1 MSREAG
7 RGVLE
12 ELHIRGLGVIDD
24 AVLPLDPGLT
34 VVTGETGA
42 GKTMVVTGLLL
53 LFGGRGDASR
63 VRSGAEQA
71 SIDGRIDLGAD
82 LASRP
87 AAAAAAE
94 RVRDAGGELDDG
106 RTLLLRRV
114 VSASGRSR
122 AHVGGAPAPVSVLG
136 ELAERLVAVHGQSD
150 QLLLTRPAE
159 QRAVLDRY
167 AGLALDDY
175 RAAYEQWRRA
185 DAQLR
190 ERTEHAAELRRESD
204 LLAYGLAEIEAAD
217 PQPGEDAE
225 LTALAARLAH
235 ADALRLAARAAHD
248 ALAGDADTPMADTAD
263 VAGLIGA
270 AGRSLAAV
278 SGADPQLDA
287 LAERLADLSAVATEL
302 AADLGGYGEQLDA
315 DPARLDE
322 VEARR
327 AVLAGLARKYT
338 DGPPAGDPGGDMSAV
353 LDWAKRAAARL
364 AEIDVSDDAIAAL
377 VAERDAAAGRVAA
390 LAAELTAAR
399 TSAADRLAAA
409 VTAELAGLA
418 MGTARLLV
426 ELRPRTAGGGAPL
439 HVDGAELNVG
449 PDGADEV
456 EFRLQPHPDTAPL
469 PLGRGASGGELSRVM
484 LALEVCTVG
493 GAADSAAVPTM
504 VFDEVDAG
512 VGGRA
517 AVEVGRRLARLA
529 QDRQVIVVTHLA
541 QVAAYADSH
550 VVVAKP
556 ADPAGSVLASDVRP
570 VTGEERIA
578 ELARMLGGSDSGA
591 AREHAAE
598 LLTSAQSERAAGL
611 DRRERA
617 ANKANKANKATHKGK
632 PVNQRS

>member
-1 MSREAG
+1 
-7 RGVLE
+7 VLE

-63 VRSGAEQA
+63 VRAGAEQA
-71 SIDGRIDLGAD
+71 SVDGRIDLGAD
-82 LASRP
+82 PATRP
-87 AAAAAAE
+87 AAAAVAD

-114 VSASGRSR
+114 VSAGGRSR

-150 QLLLTRPAE
+150 QLLLARPAE
-159 QRAVLDRY
+159 QRAVLDRF
-167 AGLALDDY
+167 AGLVLDDY

-190 ERTEHAAELRRESD
+190 ERTEHAAELRRETD
-204 LLAYGLAEIEAAD
+204 LLAYGLAEIGAAD
-217 PQPGEDAE
+217 PQPGEAAE
-225 LTALAARLAH
+225 LTALATRLAS

-263 VAGLIGA
+263 VAGLIGSA
-270 AGRSLAAV
+270 VRSLAAV

-287 LAERLADLSAVATEL
+287 LAERLTDLSAITTEL

-315 DPARLDE
+315 DPARLEE

-327 AVLAGLARKYT
+327 AVLAALARKYT
-338 DGPPAGDPGGDMSAV
+338 DGPPTGDPGDDMSAV

-377 VAERDAAAGRVAA
+377 VAERDAAARRVAV
-390 LAAELTAAR
+390 LAGELTAAR
-399 TSAADRLAAA
+399 TAAAERLAAA

-418 MGTARLLV
+418 MGTARLLIDI
-426 ELRPRTAGGGAPL
+426 RPRSAGAAAVLRSG
-439 HVDGAELNVG
+439 DAELNVG
-449 PDGADEV
+449 PEGSDEV

-493 GAADSAAVPTM
+493 GTDGARGSAVPTM

-529 QDRQVIVVTHLA
+529 RDRQVIVVTHLA
-541 QVAAYADSH
+541 QVAAYADSQ

-556 ADPAGSVLASDVRP
+556 ADPAGSVLASDVHR

-598 LLTSAQSERAAGL
+598 LLATAQAERSARP
-611 DRRERA
+611 DRPGPSTA
-617 ANKANKANKATHKGK
+617 ANKAARKGK
-632 PVNQRS
+632 PVKQRS

>member
-1 MSREAG
+1 VSGA
-7 RGVLE
+7 VLE
-12 ELHIRGLGVIDD
+12 ELQIRGLGVIDD

-63 VRSGAEQA
+63 VRAGAEQA
-71 SIDGRIDLGAD
+71 SVDGRIDLGTD
-82 LASRP
+82 PASRR
-87 AAAAAAE
+87 AAAATAE

-106 RTLLLRRV
+106 RILLLRRV
-114 VSASGRSR
+114 VSSSGRSR
-122 AHVGGAPAPVSVLG
+122 AYVGGAPTPVSVLG
-136 ELAERLVAVHGQSD
+136 ELAERLLAVHGQSD
-150 QLLLTRPAE
+150 QLLLTRPSE
-159 QRAVLDRY
+159 QRTVLDRY

-175 RAAYEQWRRA
+175 RAAYEQWRHA
-185 DAQLR
+185 DARLR

-225 LTALAARLAH
+225 LTAVAARLAH

-248 ALAGDADTPMADTAD
+248 ALAGDADTPMADAAD
-263 VAGLIGA
+263 VAALIGSA
-270 AGRSLAAV
+270 VRALGAV

-287 LAERLADLSAVATEL
+287 LAERLTDLSALAAEL
-302 AADLGGYGEQLDA
+302 AADLGAYGEQLEA
-315 DPARLDE
+315 DPARLEE

-327 AVLAGLARKYT
+327 AVLTGLARKYT
-338 DGPPAGDPGGDMSAV
+338 DATIGGGSGDEMTAV
-353 LDWAKRAAARL
+353 LDWAKRSAARL
-364 AEIDVSDDAIAAL
+364 AEIDVSDEAIAAL
-377 VAERDAAAGRVAA
+377 AAERDAAAARVCA

-399 TSAADRLAAA
+399 TAAAGRLAEA
-409 VTAELAGLA
+409 VTAELTGLA
-418 MGTARLLV
+418 MGAARLLIEVRPRSASGAAALHAGDV
-426 ELRPRTAGGGAPL
+426 ELY
-439 HVDGAELNVG
+439 VG
-449 PDGADEV
+449 SEGADEV

-484 LALEVCTVG
+484 LALEVC
-493 GAADSAAVPTM
+493 AAGSAAGSAAGDTVPTM

-529 QDRQVIVVTHLA
+529 RDRQVIVVTHLA
-541 QVAAYADSH
+541 QVAAYADSQ

-556 ADPAGSVLASDVRP
+556 TDPAGRVLASDVRP
-570 VTGEERIA
+570 VDGEERVA
-578 ELARMLGGSDSGA
+578 ELARMLAGSDSGA

-598 LLTSAQSERAAGL
+598 LLATAQSERAA
-611 DRRERA
+611 A
-617 ANKANKANKATHKGK
+617 AIKPLRKGK
-632 PVNQRS
+632 PVKQRS